1 MHHRSISL
9 GKKLVCGFGFVIL
22 LLIIVAALSLTKLGS
37 MEEGTKSLFDNDVA
51 LEKKADDI
59 NVKLLQARRDEKNFL
74 MRSDLQYV
82 DKVKYSVNG
91 IKNDVAEIQ
100 KLDVE
105 QKNKDDANNILVLI
119 TGYENNFLELVSLQ
133 KQIGLTEMEGL
144 NGDLINLARDAE
156 AGIKKNNDTDALA
169 SLLEA
174 RRHEKNFVIRKDVV
188 YQAKVRDAIQN
199 AKKSVT
205 ASRASADDKKQTISK
220 LDQYLTVFDK
230 FVSLSLEEGKKEDG
244 IVNQARQIDTLVA
257 GIVQDSQVHRADGMD
272 TMAKSNSASRM
283 AVLALAVVAILTGA
297 GISIYIYRSITRSV
311 NSMLHAS
318 NKVASVAQG
327 LSNSNEEM
335 KNSTGQ
341 ISGTT
346 QDIAAGVSQQALKMA
361 EITRTMKEMAESV
374 QQVAANSQ
382 KAAEGAEDAEKTAQ
396 EVGGMSGEVLS
407 KMTEIQLTVDGS
419 AVLIKELESKS
430 HTIGEITDVITN
442 IANQTNMLA
451 LNAAIEA
458 ARAGE
463 HGRGFAVVADEVRKL
478 AEESREAANRITGLI
493 KEVQN
498 GTKNA
503 VESMDKGTKK
513 VSEGAGT
520 IQNTAAAVD
529 RIVKATG
536 NVATMIQE
544 IAATAEEQSVSIEE
558 ISASVEDVFTISEES
573 ASATQEASAAVEE
586 QAVSMENLVKAA
598 QELAGL
604 SLDLQAEVARLNH
617 GTVQENLS

>member
-1 MHHRSISL
+1 M
-9 GKKLVCGFGFVIL
+9 
-22 LLIIVAALSLTKLGS
+22 
-37 MEEGTKSLFDNDVA
+37 FDNDVV

-82 DKVKYSVNG
+82 DKVKSSVNG

-119 TGYENNFLELVSLQ
+119 TGYENNFLELISIQ
-133 KQIGLTEMEGL
+133 EQIGLTEMEGL
-144 NGDLINLARDAE
+144 NGDLINQAREAE
-156 AGIKKNNDTDALA
+156 AGIKKNNNTDALA

-174 RRHEKNFVIRKDVV
+174 RRHEKNFVIRKDVA
-188 YQAKVRDAIQN
+188 YQAKVRDAIQS
-199 AKKSVT
+199 AKKSIT

-220 LDQYLTVFDK
+220 LDQYEATFDK
-230 FVSLSLEEGKKEDG
+230 FVSLSLEEGKKEEE

-257 GIVQDSQVHRADGMD
+257 GIVQDSQVHRANGME
-272 TMAKSNSASRM
+272 TMAQSNSASRM
-283 AVLALAVVAILTGA
+283 AVFALAMVAILTGA
-297 GISIYIYRSITRSV
+297 GTSIYIYRSITRPM

-318 NKVASVAQG
+318 NKVASVAQE

-341 ISGTT
+341 VSGTT
-346 QDIAAGVSQQALKMA
+346 QDIAAGVSQQAQKMA

-382 KAAEGAEDAEKTAQ
+382 RAAEGAQVAEKAAQ
-396 EVGGMSGEVLS
+396 EVGGMSGQVLG
-407 KMTEIQLTVDGS
+407 KMTEIQMTVDGS

-430 HTIGEITDVITN
+430 HTIGEITGVITN

-493 KEVQN
+493 KEIQD
-498 GTKNA
+498 GTKKA
-503 VESMDKGTKK
+503 VESMDKGTKT

-520 IQNTAAAVD
+520 IQNTATAID

-536 NVATMIQE
+536 NAVTMIEE

-558 ISASVEDVFTISEES
+558 ISASVEDVSTISEES
-573 ASATQEASAAVEE
+573 AAATQEASAAVEE
-586 QAVSMENLVKAA
+586 QAASMENLVKAA

-604 SLDLQAEVARLNH
+604 SLDLQSEVARLNH
-617 GTVQENLS
+617 GAASVAKQDNEP

>member
-1 MHHRSISL
+1 MHHHGISL
-9 GKKLVCGFGFVIL
+9 GRKLVCGFGFVIL

-37 MEEGTKSLFDNDVA
+37 MEEVTKSLFDNDVA

-59 NVKLLQARRDEKNFL
+59 NIKLLQARRDEKNFL

-82 DKVKYSVNG
+82 DKVKSSVDG

-156 AGIKKNNDTDALA
+156 AGIKKNNNTDALA

-174 RRHEKNFVIRKDVV
+174 RRHEKNFVIRKDVA
-188 YQAKVRDAIQN
+188 YQAKVRDAIQS

-220 LDQYLTVFDK
+220 LDQYLAAFDK
-230 FVSLSLEEGKKEDG
+230 FVSLSLEEGKKEEG
-244 IVNQARQIDTLVA
+244 IVNQASQIDTLVA
-257 GIVQDSQVHRADGMD
+257 GIVQDSQVHRANGMD
-272 TMAKSNSASRM
+272 AMAQSNSASRM

-297 GISIYIYRSITRSV
+297 GTSIYIYRSITRSV

-318 NKVASVAQG
+318 GKVASVAQE

-346 QDIAAGVSQQALKMA
+346 QDIAAGVSQQAQKMA
-361 EITRTMKEMAESV
+361 EITRTMKEMSESV

-382 KAAEGAEDAEKTAQ
+382 KAAEGAEVAEKTAQ

-463 HGRGFAVVADEVRKL
+463 HGRGFSVVADEVRKL

-558 ISASVEDVFTISEES
+558 ISASVEDVSTISEES
-573 ASATQEASAAVEE
+573 AAATQEASAAVEE
-586 QAVSMENLVKAA
+586 QAASMENLVKAA

-617 GTVQENLS
+617 GTVQENIA